1 MRLRVVPAARGA
13 TWLRQGFAVFGR
25 KPLAFAALFTA
36 FLFFALLTALVPF
49 VGPLLL
55 LAALPLVSLGFMR
68 ATQHTL
74 KGKFPTLAV
83 FVTPLRR
90 DRRVALALLKLGLV
104 YAVATMAVMTLSD
117 IADGGTFEALQEAM
131 GDSRGDTEAGRE
143 QIARLL
149 GDPRLTGGM
158 LLRLALAALLALPF
172 WHAPAL
178 AHWAGQGWGQALF
191 SSTIACWRNRA
202 AFLVYGL
209 AWVGVIG
216 AFGIAVNLL
225 AALFARPQLI
235 ALVAVPA
242 GLLFST
248 VFYASLYFTFADCFA
263 ADDESVLP
271 PATMVDGDGMENGN
285 S

>member
-13 TWLRQGFAVFGR
+13 TWLRQGFAVFAR

-104 YAVATMAVMTLSD
+104 YAVATIAVMTLSD

-131 GDSRGDTEAGRE
+131 GDSRGDSEAGRE
-143 QIARLL
+143 QIAGLL
-149 GDPRLTGGM
+149 GDPRLAGGM
-158 LLRLALAALLALPF
+158 LLRLTLAALLALPF

-178 AHWAGQGWGQALF
+178 AYWAGQGWGQALF

-209 AWVGVIG
+209 VWVGVIG
-216 AFGIAVNLL
+216 AFGIAINLL

-235 ALVAVPA
+235 ALIAVPA

-248 VFYASLYFTFADCFA
+248 VFYASLWFTFADCFA
-263 ADDESVLP
+263 ADDEACCRRRRWWT
-271 PATMVDGDGMENGN
+271 ATAWRTN